1 MKYLKIFIL
10 LFLAVTISLNSQTKT
25 KKGTQKTSAEEIV
38 RPLPPPPDGIFI
50 HLASGSEN
58 PQRVLAALTMALDMS
73 SNHDVYVYLDVNAVN
88 IVVNNAKSIEM
99 PKFEASKILIDKLI
113 AKGAVVAVSQLCL
126 EANNKTKFDLMK
138 GIKIANPEDLLNFTR
153 GRILSLSY

>member
-10 LFLAVTISLNSQTKT
+10 LFLAVTISIYSQNKT

-38 RPLPPPPDGIFI
+38 RPLPQPPDGIFI
-50 HLASGSEN
+50 HLSSGAEN
-58 PQRVLAALTMALDMS
+58 PQKVLTALTTALDMS
-73 SNHDVYVYLDVNAVN
+73 ADHEVYVYLDVNAVN

-99 PKFEASKILIDKLI
+99 PKFKASKILIDKLI
-113 AKGAVVAVSQLCL
+113 SKGVAVSVSQLCL

-138 GIKIANPEDLLNFTR
+138 GIKIANPEDFLNFTH

>member
-10 LFLAVTISLNSQTKT
+10 LFLAVTISVNSQAKI

-38 RPLPPPPDGIFI
+38 RTLPPPPDGIFI
-50 HLASGSEN
+50 HLSSGAEN
-58 PQRVLAALTMALDMS
+58 PLSVLAALTTALEMS
-73 SNHDVYVYLDVNAVN
+73 ADHEVYVYLDVNAVN
-88 IVVNNAKSIEM
+88 VVVNNAKSIEM

-113 AKGAVVAVSQLCL
+113 AKGAAVAVSQLCL

-138 GIKIANPEDLLNFTR
+138 GIKIANLEDFLNFTR

>member
-25 KKGTQKTSAEEIV
+25 KKEIQKTSAEEIV

-50 HLASGSEN
+50 HLSSGVEN
-58 PQRVLAALTMALDMS
+58 PQRVLAALTTALDMS
-73 SNHDVYVYLDVNAVN
+73 SNHEVYVYLDVTAVN

-113 AKGAVVAVSQLCL
+113 AKGAAVAVNQLCL

-138 GIKIANPEDLLNFTR
+138 GIIIANPEDFLNFTR